1 MLFTTKSNKQ
11 NSPLRLHGPALDG
24 PRHRENSSHGSCIVI
39 GAVPYRVG
47 LRLCVLGIDAER
59 ISLASAALTIVMCPH
74 YNDFL
79 LENRITAFD
88 EAQHIARRKHFPRDH
103 GITRMKFEF
112 LKIAAML
119 AGHVAR
125 RFQAQRFKFCCD
137 DFRSLLLAWITC
149 SPSFQ
154 VIP

>member
-11 NSPLRLHGPALDG
+11 NGPLRLHAPALDG
-24 PRHRENSSHGSCIVI
+24 SRRRENSSHGSCIVI

-47 LRLCVLGIDAER
+47 LRLSVLRIDAEG
-59 ISLASAALTIVMCPH
+59 ISLASATLAIVMCSH
-74 YNDFL
+74 HNDFL
-79 LENRITAFD
+79 LENWITAFD

-103 GITRMKFEF
+103 GIARMKLEF
-112 LKIAAML
+112 LKIAAMI
-119 AGHVAR
+119 AGPVAC
-125 RFQAQRFKFCCD
+125 RFQTQRFKFCCD
-137 DFRSLLLAWITC
+137 DFRRFLLSWITR